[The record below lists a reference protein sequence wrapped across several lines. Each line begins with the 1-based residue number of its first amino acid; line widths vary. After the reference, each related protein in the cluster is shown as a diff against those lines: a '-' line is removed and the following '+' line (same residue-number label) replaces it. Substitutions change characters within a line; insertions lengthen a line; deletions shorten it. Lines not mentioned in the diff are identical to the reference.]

1 MSHELPH
8 DSNNSSESALFAALA
23 DVEAAMQREVTA
35 ANVVAP
41 NMRRLH
47 RVLDELGLPVP
58 DDWVSIDTDADGR
71 PTAAHFASMSWKSL
85 DRMLCL
91 LEDLAAGRPVTV
103 VRPMGGPTLFDMGPA
118 AGPTPSPRPNG
129 LHMAVPS

>member
-1 MSHELPH
+1 MPFATA
-8 DSNNSSESALFAALA
+8 NS
-23 DVEAAMQREVTA
+23 
-35 ANVVAP
+35 
-41 NMRRLH
+41 
-47 RVLDELGLPVP
+47 
-58 DDWVSIDTDADGR
+58 GR

-118 AGPTPSPRPNG
+118 AGPTPTPRPNG